1 MSWSNAVLLSASI
14 FLSSG
19 IAHAEKINCPET
31 LKENNKTYIMNY
43 VSLFMGPP
51 EEKADVMPDTLDAW
65 VWTLKDY
72 QDYVKEHNT
81 SLFLVCGYKGT
92 DKTTII
98 KVPAD
103 AKKCSAHYGKK
114 EAVLATC
121 E

>member
-1 MSWSNAVLLSASI
+1 
-14 FLSSG
+14 
-19 IAHAEKINCPET
+19 
-31 LKENNKTYIMNY
+31 MNY
-43 VSLFMGPP
+43 VSLFMEPP

-92 DKTTII
+92 DKTTTI

-103 AKKCSAHYGKK
+103 AKKCSAHKGKK